1 VIVQFYLRTI
11 QRAWWLIIMTTLL
24 GLTISLGISYA
35 TTPLYRASASLIV
48 YPNANLTSSRD
59 MVTSLDT
66 LDKRSITSTY
76 EDILNSKRVF
86 DEAAKGLQFDPK
98 ELTGY
103 THWTAVQ
110 PESNTIELLVEG
122 PNPQIVTQLANDIA
136 KNGINYIKGIYQ
148 VFDITFLDTAVM
160 SWIRVKPQ
168 ALRDGAIALG
178 IGFLAGILLAVLSE
192 QIRAPLEILRR
203 RAISDRFSS
212 AYTTRHFK
220 RLLEQE
226 IVRRPLEPL
235 SLALLDLEGLH
246 ELVEAL
252 PEPVL
257 TSLLHTVTTILR
269 NQLRGNDVVG
279 RWHQTAFALMLP
291 STPGSAATRTMER
304 IRQALSEPITLEAT
318 AETVSLIP
326 SVGLTERLQEDE
338 PSSLMIQ
345 HAETALEKARQS
357 DKKTVLYAQSQ

>member
-11 QRAWWLIIMTTLL
+11 QRAWWFIAITTLL
-24 GLTISLGISYA
+24 GLTISLGISYF

-76 EDILNSKRVF
+76 EDILNSKRVYN
-86 DEAAKGLQFDPK
+86 EALKGLKLDPM
-98 ELTGY
+98 ELANY
-103 THWTAVQ
+103 THWTAVH
-110 PESNTIELLVEG
+110 PESNTIEVLVEG
-122 PNPQIVTQLANDIA
+122 PNPQTLTELANDIA

-148 VFDITFLDTAVM
+148 VFDITFLDTA
-160 SWIRVKPQ
+160 SIPTIRVKPK
-168 ALRDGAIALG
+168 ALRDGAIAFG
-178 IGFLAGILLAVLSE
+178 IGFLAGFLLAVLSE
-192 QIRAPLEILRR
+192 QVRAPLETLRR
-203 RAISDRFSS
+203 RVITDRFSS
-212 AYTTRHFK
+212 AYTFRHFK

-226 IVRRPLEPL
+226 IARRPLEPF

-291 STPGSAATRTMER
+291 STPGPAATRTMER
-304 IRQALSEPITLEAT
+304 IRQALSVPITLEAT
-318 AETVSLIP
+318 GETVSLIP
-326 SVGLTERLQEDE
+326 SVGLTERQQEDE
-338 PSSLMIQ
+338 PSSVMIQ
-345 HAETALEKARQS
+345 HAEMALEKARQS
-357 DKKTVLYAQSQ
+357 DKKTVLYAQN

>member
-1 VIVQFYLRTI
+1 MIVQFYLRTI
-11 QRAWWLIIMTTLL
+11 QRAWWFIVMTTLL

-76 EDILNSKRVF
+76 EDILNSKQVF
-86 DEAAKGLQFDPK
+86 DEAVKGLQFDPK

-192 QIRAPLEILRR
+192 QIRAPLETLRR
-203 RAISDRFSS
+203 RAITDRFSS
-212 AYTTRHFK
+212 AYTSRYF
-220 RLLEQE
+220 
-226 IVRRPLEPL
+226 
-235 SLALLDLEGLH
+235 
-246 ELVEAL
+246 
-252 PEPVL
+252 
-257 TSLLHTVTTILR
+257 
-269 NQLRGNDVVG
+269 
-279 RWHQTAFALMLP
+279 
-291 STPGSAATRTMER
+291 
-304 IRQALSEPITLEAT
+304 
-318 AETVSLIP
+318 
-326 SVGLTERLQEDE
+326 
-338 PSSLMIQ
+338 
-345 HAETALEKARQS
+345 
-357 DKKTVLYAQSQ
+357 